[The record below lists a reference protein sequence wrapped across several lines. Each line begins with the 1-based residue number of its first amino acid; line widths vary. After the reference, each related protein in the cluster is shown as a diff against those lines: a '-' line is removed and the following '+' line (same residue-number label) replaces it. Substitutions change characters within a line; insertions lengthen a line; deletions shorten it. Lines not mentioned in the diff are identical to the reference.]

1 MGVKESSSASPRA
14 ELSLFDS
21 TNIIVGII
29 IGAGIYQMAPDIA
42 KGVSGPWPL
51 LGLWTLGGVLSL
63 CGALGYAELA
73 TAYPREGGDCVYLRH
88 AYGPWAGFLFGW
100 VQLTIVR
107 PGDIAI
113 MAFIFATYVRQ
124 IYDPFI
130 DLCPGWSQRI
140 FAALAV
146 LVLTIINLLGVKQ
159 GKYTQN
165 ILTVAKGLG
174 LLLIVLTALLAPQQ
188 ERSETT
194 FESWPISVAL
204 VLVLFTYG
212 GWNEMAY
219 VAAEVKD
226 ARRNIVR
233 AMVCGMG
240 AVWLL
245 YMLANGAFLYALGFN
260 GLATSDAVATDTI
273 AQVFPSVGARL
284 ISVLVCVSALGAV
297 NGLTFAGARISYAM
311 GLDYRLF
318 RGLGRWNQDRG
329 IPTRALLL
337 QGAISILLILAFGS
351 YMETLFYMAPVVYA
365 FYLGTNLAVVVLR
378 FKEPGVERPYR
389 VLGYPITPLVF
400 CLVCLFLIYKTLTY
414 AWYVKPNSLYVLVS
428 VVTLGLVLYCLFER
442 GRARSR
448 NEDHA

>member
-1 MGVKESSSASPRA
+1 VKESSAPSPRA

-21 TNIIVGII
+21 TSIIVGII

-73 TAYPREGGDCVYLRH
+73 TAYPREGGDCIYLRH

-107 PGDIAI
+107 PGDITI
-113 MAFIFATYVRQ
+113 MAFAFATYARA
-124 IYDPFI
+124 IYDPFA
-130 DLCPGWSQRI
+130 DVCPAWSQQI
-140 FAALAV
+140 FAAAAV
-146 LVLTIINLLGVKQ
+146 VVLTAINMVGVSQ
-159 GKYTQN
+159 GKWTQN

-174 LLLIVLTALLAPQQ
+174 LLLIVLTAVVAPQQ
-188 ERSETT
+188 ERSAVP
-194 FESWPISVAL
+194 FEALPASLAL
-204 VLVLFTYG
+204 VFVLFIYG

-233 AMVCGMG
+233 AMVYGMG

-245 YMLANGAFLYALGFN
+245 YMLVNGAFLYTLGFN
-260 GLATSDAVATDTI
+260 GLATSQAVATDTI
-273 AQVFPSVGARL
+273 ATTFPSVGARL
-284 ISVLVCVSALGAV
+284 ISVLVCISALGAV

-311 GLDYRLF
+311 GVDYRLF
-318 RGLGRWNQDRG
+318 RGLGRWNQERG
-329 IPTRALLL
+329 IPARALLL
-337 QGAISILLILAFGS
+337 QGLLSILLIVAFGS
-351 YMETLFYMAPVVYA
+351 FVDTLLYMAPVVYA
-365 FYLGTNLAVVVLR
+365 FYLGTNLSVIVLR

-414 AWYVKPNSLYVLVS
+414 AWYVKPNSLYVLVG
-428 VVTLGLVLYCLFER
+428 VVTLGLVLYWCFER

-448 NEDHA
+448 NEDRA

>member
-1 MGVKESSSASPRA
+1 MKESSSASPRA

-51 LGLWTLGGVLSL
+51 LGLWTLGGLLSL

-73 TAYPREGGDCVYLRH
+73 SAYRQQGGDCIYLRR

-113 MAFIFATYVRQ
+113 MAFAFATYARAV
-124 IYDPFI
+124 YDP
-130 DLCPGWSQRI
+130 LASVCPEWSQQI
-140 FAALAV
+140 IAALAV
-146 LVLTIINLLGVKQ
+146 LVLSAINLLGVKQ
-159 GKYTQN
+159 GKWTQN
-165 ILTVAKGLG
+165 VLTVVKALG
-174 LLLIVLTALLAPQQ
+174 LLLIVLTALVAPQQ
-188 ERSETT
+188 ERTAEP
-194 FESWPISVAL
+194 FEALPASLAL
-204 VLVLFTYG
+204 VFVLFIYG

-233 AMVCGMG
+233 AMVLGMG

-245 YMLANGAFLYALGFN
+245 YMLVNGAFLYTLGFN
-260 GLATSDAVATDTI
+260 GLATSEAVATDTI
-273 AQVFPSVGARL
+273 ATAFPAIGARL
-284 ISVLVCVSALGAV
+284 ISVLVCISALGAV

-311 GLDYRLF
+311 GVDYRFF
-318 RGLGRWNQDRG
+318 RGLGRWDPERG
-329 IPTRALLL
+329 IPTQALLL
-337 QGAISILLILAFGS
+337 QALISIVLILAFGS
-351 YMETLFYMAPVVYA
+351 FMDTLLYMAPVVYA
-365 FYLGTNLAVVVLR
+365 FYLGTNLSVIVLR
-378 FKEPGVERPYR
+378 FKEPQVERPYR
-389 VLGYPITPLVF
+389 VLGYPFTPLVF

-414 AWYVKPNSLYVLVS
+414 AWYVKSESLIVLVS
-428 VVTLGLVLYCLFER
+428 VVGLGLVLYWFSEKR
-442 GRARSR
+442 RAGKR
-448 NEDHA
+448 NED